1 MSSNTTKSYVC
12 VFCGTPCAALYRK
25 LTSTSTSTSTT
36 TTTTSRSTTSTSST
50 TISSIKAMNCDIC
63 QRIVDPY
70 TEREW
75 LLVAIDCILLRP
87 EAYRHVLY
95 NNQYLSL
102 SWSSSCNKN
111 NDNNDNNNHTTT
123 TVTKTIVHRVVQW
136 TIISSLLH
144 AYLKWVTFVQEE
156 EEQQQDATDNDITA
170 FPTKDSSSS
179 STSTS
184 SLFPLY
190 TIFVITSILDLL
202 VQWIA
207 IYGFMKLVSILS
219 SKSKSQS
226 QSQSHNNTTSSN
238 SINSTNNNMTR
249 RWRWRRRRVAY
260 QIFLALLLPTSFQ
273 IVTISVLIWE
283 NSNTTR
289 SFGSILV
296 ACWQC
301 LARDNGEKLN
311 NNENTTILPIPP
323 MTVLFPPLVGIVS
336 LMVWRFG
343 VSYLLRTITSNSN
356 GNGNSNGGDRRFWW
370 SNVTIPCV
378 GFEFDVQ
385 QVVHNI
391 YHYLLHYYYYVD
403 TTTTVMSVVSPSSSP
418 PPPSMM
424 LCLT

>member
-1 MSSNTTKSYVC
+1 MASSSLMSSSMSSNTTKSYVC

-36 TTTTSRSTTSTSST
+36 SPTTTSTSTTSTSST

-123 TVTKTIVHRVVQW
+123 TIIHRVVQW

-219 SKSKSQS
+219 SKSQS
-226 QSQSHNNTTSSN
+226 QSKSQHQQPHNDLC
-238 SINSTNNNMTR
+238 IN
-249 RWRWRRRRVAY
+249 
-260 QIFLALLLPTSFQ
+260 
-273 IVTISVLIWE
+273 
-283 NSNTTR
+283 
-289 SFGSILV
+289 
-296 ACWQC
+296 
-301 LARDNGEKLN
+301 
-311 NNENTTILPIPP
+311 
-323 MTVLFPPLVGIVS
+323 
-336 LMVWRFG
+336 
-343 VSYLLRTITSNSN
+343 
-356 GNGNSNGGDRRFWW
+356 
-370 SNVTIPCV
+370 
-378 GFEFDVQ
+378 
-385 QVVHNI
+385 
-391 YHYLLHYYYYVD
+391 
-403 TTTTVMSVVSPSSSP
+403 
-418 PPPSMM
+418 
-424 LCLT
+424 